1 MSREL
6 PANLLS
12 LHSGEEFLRTKSI
25 EAIQACDDL
34 SRHAAF
40 IERCM
45 NTIDILC
52 RAYDTKDATELI
64 VQHLGARMFNATASA
79 LKLLLSGYYQ
89 ASALLQRDMLETIFL
104 LDYFTTDAAL
114 IQRWHALPPRER
126 WKEFK
131 PAVVRTALDDRD
143 GFTKRR
149 RQEAYDLLTE
159 LAGHP
164 TPQGF
169 VMLRPKGMEAH
180 LGPFVDPT
188 TLHAV
193 LSELAKNASQAAG
206 HINQLCA
213 ADALALFPAKIGF
226 MEAQHDWM
234 QHFFGGDS
242 VTRRHIDEAKQ
253 LYAQWLAATGR
264 S

>member
-12 LHSGEEFLRTKSI
+12 LHSGEESLRTKSI

-45 NTIDILC
+45 DIIDILC

-64 VQHLGARMFNATASA
+64 VQHLGARMFNTTASA

-164 TPQGF
+164 APQGF
-169 VMLRPKGMEAH
+169 VMLHPKGMEAH

-188 TLHAV
+188 APLGAGQECLAGGRPYQPALRRRRAGSVPGEDRLHGGPAR
-193 LSELAKNASQAAG
+193 LDAA
-206 HINQLCA
+206 L
-213 ADALALFPAKIGF
+213 L
-226 MEAQHDWM
+226 
-234 QHFFGGDS
+234 
-242 VTRRHIDEAKQ
+242 RRRQRHSSAH
-253 LYAQWLAATGR
+253 
-264 S
+264 